1 MLVKRFQIIIPLAI
15 LFPGLG
21 HIYLG
26 LRRRGITL
34 LIVGI
39 ALISLWTT
47 IPLFVSYP
55 FNWIIISGYWAWQL
69 ADAIRLYRKMKSG
82 VGLEI
87 IK

>member
-1 MLVKRFQIIIPLAI
+1 LKRHQSNFCSFGAAYLSDKNRHSNKIQDII
-15 LFPGLG
+15 
-21 HIYLG
+21 
-26 LRRRGITL
+26 

-39 ALISLWTT
+39 VLISLWTS

-55 FNWIIISGYWAWQL
+55 FNWIIISAYWAWQL

-87 IK
+87 TK